1 MDFQSFFDYPGQE
14 SADAARQLVFL
25 PNLSP
30 EGWGK
35 LLARTGAQRFRAGEV
50 VVRAGEA
57 QPALYIV
64 ASGSLEVLRAGRR
77 GRERRVAV
85 IEQGSVFGEQSFF
98 DRLPRS
104 ATVRALSDG
113 ELRSLTPEAFEVLAA
128 REPDLARMILLD
140 LGRILS
146 LRLRATSALA
156 ARLAE

>member
-25 PNLSP
+25 ANLSP

>member
-1 MDFQSFFDYPGQE
+1 
-14 SADAARQLVFL
+14 
-25 PNLSP
+25 
-30 EGWGK
+30 
-35 LLARTGAQRFRAGEV
+35 
-50 VVRAGEA
+50 VRAGDA

-64 ASGSLEVLRAGRR
+64 ASGSLEVLGTDRR

-85 IEQGSVFGEQSFF
+85 IDQGSVFGEQSFF

-104 ATVRALSDG
+104 ATVRALTDG

-128 REPDLARMILLD
+128 REPDLARMVLLD

>member
-1 MDFQSFFDYPGQE
+1 MDFQSFFDYPGE
-14 SADAARQLVFL
+14 TAAEAARQLVFL
-25 PNLSP
+25 ADLSP

-50 VVRAGEA
+50 LVRAGEA

-64 ASGSLEVLRAGRR
+64 ASGSLEVLGTDRR

-85 IEQGSVFGEQSFF
+85 IDQGSVFGEQSFF

-104 ATVRALSDG
+104 ATVRALTAG

-128 REPDLARMILLD
+128 REPDLARRVLLD

>member
-1 MDFQSFFDYPGQE
+1 MDFQSFFDYPGE
-14 SADAARQLVFL
+14 TSADDARQLVFL
-25 PNLSP
+25 ADLSP

-50 VVRAGEA
+50 LVHAGEA

-64 ASGSLEVLRAGRR
+64 ASGSLEVLGTDRR

-104 ATVRALSDG
+104 ATVRALTDG

-128 REPDLARMILLD
+128 REPDLARMVLLD

>member
-1 MDFQSFFDYPGQE
+1 MDFQSFFDYPGE
-14 SADAARQLVFL
+14 TAADEARQLVFL
-25 PNLSP
+25 ADLSP

-50 VVRAGEA
+50 LVRAGDA

-64 ASGSLEVLRAGRR
+64 ASGSLEVLGADRR

-104 ATVRALSDG
+104 ATVRALTDG

-128 REPDLARMILLD
+128 REPDLARMVLLD

>member
-1 MDFQSFFDYPGQE
+1 MDFQSFFDYPGE
-14 SADAARQLVFL
+14 TAADEARQLVFL
-25 PNLSP
+25 ADLSP

-50 VVRAGEA
+50 LVRAGEA

-64 ASGSLEVLRAGRR
+64 ANGSLEVLGIDRR

-104 ATVRALSDG
+104 ATVRALTDG

-128 REPDLARMILLD
+128 REPDLARRVLLD

>member
-1 MDFQSFFDYPGQE
+1 VDFQSFFDYPGE
-14 SADAARQLVFL
+14 TGADDARQLVFL

-35 LLARTGAQRFRAGEV
+35 LLARTGAQRFRAGDV
-50 VVRAGEA
+50 VVRAGETH
-57 QPALYIV
+57 PALYIV
-64 ASGSLEVLRAGRR
+64 ATGSLEVVGDARR

-98 DRLPRS
+98 DGLPRS
-104 ATVRALSDG
+104 ATVRALTDG
-113 ELRSLTPEAFEVLAA
+113 ELRSLTRDAFEVLAA

-156 ARLAE
+156 ARLVE

>member
-1 MDFQSFFDYPGQE
+1 M
-14 SADAARQLVFL
+14 V
-25 PNLSP
+25 
-30 EGWGK
+30 
-35 LLARTGAQRFRAGEV
+35 
-50 VVRAGEA
+50 
-57 QPALYIV
+57 
-64 ASGSLEVLRAGRR
+64 
-77 GRERRVAV
+77 V

-98 DRLPRS
+98 DGCP

-146 LRLRATSALA
+146 LRLRSTSALA

>member
-14 SADAARQLVFL
+14 TADESRQLVFL
-25 PNLSP
+25 PRLSP

-35 LLARTGAQRFRAGEV
+35 LLARTGAQRFRAGDV
-50 VVRAGEA
+50 VVRAGET

-64 ASGSLEVLRAGRR
+64 ASGTLEVVGEGRR
-77 GRERRVAV
+77 GKERRMAV

-98 DRLPRS
+98 DGLPRS

-146 LRLRATSALA
+146 LRLRSTSALA

>member
-1 MDFQSFFDYPGQE
+1 MDFQSFFDYPGE
-14 SADAARQLVFL
+14 TAADEARQLVFL
-25 PNLSP
+25 ADLSP

-35 LLARTGAQRFRAGEV
+35 LLARTGAQRFRAGDV
-50 VVRAGEA
+50 LVRAGDA

-64 ASGSLEVLRAGRR
+64 ASGSLEVLGTDRR

-85 IEQGSVFGEQSFF
+85 IDQGSVFGEQSFF

-104 ATVRALSDG
+104 ATVRALTDG

-128 REPDLARMILLD
+128 REPDLARMVLLD

>member
-14 SADAARQLVFL
+14 TTDEARQLVFL
-25 PNLSP
+25 PRLAP
-30 EGWGK
+30 EGWAK
-35 LLARTGAQRFRAGEV
+35 LLARTGAQRFSAGDV
-50 VVRAGEA
+50 VVRAGET

-64 ASGSLEVLRAGRR
+64 AAGSLEVIGDGRR
-77 GRERRVAV
+77 SGGRRMAV

-98 DRLPRS
+98 DGLPRS
-104 ATVRALSDG
+104 ATVRALTDG
-113 ELRSLTPEAFEVLAA
+113 ELRSLTREAFEVLAA

-156 ARLAE
+156 ARLVE

>member
-1 MDFQSFFDYPGQE
+1 MDFQSFFDYPGE
-14 SADAARQLVFL
+14 TAADEARQLVFL
-25 PNLSP
+25 ADLSP

-50 VVRAGEA
+50 LVRAGEA

-64 ASGSLEVLRAGRR
+64 ASGSLEVLGTDRR

-104 ATVRALSDG
+104 ATVRALTDG

-128 REPDLARMILLD
+128 REPDLARMVLLD

>member
-1 MDFQSFFDYPGQE
+1 MDFQGFFDYPGE
-14 SADAARQLVFL
+14 TAAGEARQLVFL
-25 PNLSP
+25 ADLSP

-50 VVRAGEA
+50 LVRAGEA

-64 ASGSLEVLRAGRR
+64 ASGSLEVVGADRR
-77 GRERRVAV
+77 GRARRVAV

-104 ATVRALSDG
+104 ATVRALTDG

-128 REPDLARMILLD
+128 REPDLARMVLLD

>member
-1 MDFQSFFDYPGQE
+1 MDFQSFFDYPGE
-14 SADAARQLVFL
+14 TAAGEARQLVFL
-25 PNLSP
+25 ADLSP

-35 LLARTGAQRFRAGEV
+35 LLARTGAQRFRAGELL
-50 VVRAGEA
+50 VRAGDA

-64 ASGSLEVLRAGRR
+64 ASGSLEVVGADRR

-104 ATVRALSDG
+104 ATVRALTDG

-128 REPDLARMILLD
+128 REPDLARMVLLD